1 MNALFYTLAVMV
13 ILGFIVVAIL
23 WFRAGLRQQRVIR
36 RIQRDGVRL
45 EDDVLLVLA
54 ALPVAEAKRQIQALF
69 EKADE
74 NEVRA
79 AQQAAHPAEDSSC

>member
-1 MNALFYTLAVMV
+1 MNILFYTAVMV

-23 WFRAGLRQQRVIR
+23 WFRAGLRQRRIIR

-54 ALPVAEAKRQIQALF
+54 ALPVAEAKRQVQALF

-74 NEVRA
+74 DEVAR
-79 AQQAAHPAEDSSC
+79 PAEDSSC